1 MVRMALDNGVSWSF
15 KQSLLMKRLVFHQ
28 NVSQFPFHSENRT
41 QICWTQRWCYENHV
55 LEILKKLGL
64 GILTWTRGLN
74 HDHEGGSSRARLLH
88 CTKEWLTPAI
98 SPNVGNSASSFLLV
112 GICVRANPFN
122 LSVPCTTEGVRHVY
136 LHLSSTCTATQGGA
150 VSQFLC
156 LFSPFWVD
164 EKQRIQF
171 SRFCFGKTPAK
182 TPFKELPM
190 TISVPVVLEAL
201 FLWLQA
207 FVLLG
212 LMSFTR
218 QAFVF
223 TGCLTQ
229 TQ

>member
-98 SPNVGNSASSFLLV
+98 SPNVGNSTSSFLLV

-122 LSVPCTTEGVRHVY
+122 LTVPCTTEGGRHVY
-136 LHLSSTCTATQGGA
+136 LHLSWTCTATQGGA
-150 VSQFLC
+150 VSQFFY

-171 SRFCFGKTPAK
+171 FRFRFCKTSAK
-182 TPFKELPM
+182 TSFKELPM
-190 TISVPVVLEAL
+190 TISVPLVLEAY
-201 FLWLQA
+201 FW
-207 FVLLG
+207 
-212 LMSFTR
+212 
-218 QAFVF
+218 
-223 TGCLTQ
+223 GCRPLCC
-229 TQ
+229 

>member
-122 LSVPCTTEGVRHVY
+122 
-136 LHLSSTCTATQGGA
+136 STVTFYMNEAWSGTSKPWQI
-150 VSQFLC
+150 S
-156 LFSPFWVD
+156 
-164 EKQRIQF
+164 QRIEP
-171 SRFCFGKTPAK
+171 CL
-182 TPFKELPM
+182 LP
-190 TISVPVVLEAL
+190 LL
-201 FLWLQA
+201 LHQA
-207 FVLLG
+207 
-212 LMSFTR
+212 
-218 QAFVF
+218 
-223 TGCLTQ
+223 
-229 TQ
+229 